1 MMRREQ
7 EMMFLGILQILL
19 YGKILILNI
28 LSLLRIAEIYVLPLP
43 PMVLILIEPKVLAI
57 AFGLVYVFPTTFHHQ
72 CA

>member
-19 YGKILILNI
+19 YGKTLILNI
-28 LSLLRIAEIYVLPLP
+28 LSLLRIAEIYVLHLP

-57 AFGLVYVFPTTFHHQ
+57 AFGMVYVFPTIFHHQ

>member
-1 MMRREQ
+1 MRREQ

-19 YGKILILNI
+19 YGKTLILNI
-28 LSLLRIAEIYVLPLP
+28 LSLLRIAEIYVLHLP

-57 AFGLVYVFPTTFHHQ
+57 AFGLVYVFPTIFHHQ